1 MDHCKSEHAS
11 KDSGVLW
18 HSVLYLSTAGHKKQG
33 ELALL
38 PKNVHESK
46 ECGYS
51 SGRESTK
58 GECEQVAKAVACVKG
73 WVQGEHK
80 KQSFKPCQVST
91 QDPALKAKRSHSAQH
106 SHSRHRPTSHSTL
119 HKKWHHK
126 RFDIRCNAQLSHS
139 SSPQWKPTKAHKEL
153 QL

>member
-1 MDHCKSEHAS
+1 MVLNEVVLAQVYIKRDGNAEPVEVVGRPHHFSKMIQLGWAHSEHRLQGCGSLRSEHAS

-58 GECEQVAKAVACVKG
+58 GECEQVAKAVECFKG
-73 WVQGEHK
+73 
-80 KQSFKPCQVST
+80 
-91 QDPALKAKRSHSAQH
+91 
-106 SHSRHRPTSHSTL
+106 
-119 HKKWHHK
+119 
-126 RFDIRCNAQLSHS
+126 
-139 SSPQWKPTKAHKEL
+139 
-153 QL
+153 